1 MHECMHAFSRCV
13 SGGAERAEH
22 VDAGLEVGDDER
34 GTLQKSWCATGI
46 RSYGADRC
54 RRTGGPECVTN
65 SIVRFDTGKKHKGV
79 RSLGFG
85 GSASVR

>member
-22 VDAGLEVGDDER
+22 VDAGLEVGDDET
-34 GTLQKSWCATGI
+34 GTLQKSRCAAGI
-46 RSYGADRC
+46 RSCQAEEDG
-54 RRTGGPECVTN
+54 RTGGPDCVAN
-65 SIVRFDTGKKHKGV
+65 SIVRFETGKIHKGV
-79 RSLGFG
+79 RSRGFG

>member
-13 SGGAERAEH
+13 SGGAERAVL

-34 GTLQKSWCATGI
+34 RTLRKSWCAAGI
-46 RSYGADRC
+46 RPSLTDDDG
-54 RRTGGPECVTN
+54 RTGGPRYVAN
-65 SIVRFDTGKKHKGV
+65 SIVRFETGKKHMGV
-79 RSLGFG
+79 RKRSID